1 MARRA
6 RRRAESR
13 ARYYTREVA
22 RQKGWNM
29 NHVGT
34 GGDCLEEQEITA
46 FFPDIGLGLD
56 RPDFLL
62 TIGGEPSLVIETKNE
77 AGRIDE
83 AIEDAIGYADTINQ
97 TGRYSIKLIV
107 GAAGEERTGFTVY
120 VRFLRG
126 LEWVPLVSNGYE
138 ITTIPSKREA
148 ELALEANDGTTAISI
163 PANSEFIDTA
173 IELSRILRSAKVEA
187 PLRPKVIGA
196 IVLAMYQGNI
206 NSNENEALDSVNT
219 LVQEA
224 INSTQDISE
233 EKKGQLIDALTLSGA
248 DFQRLAPFIRR
259 VLSLL
264 RRLNIRSVLQT
275 DTDFLGIFYEAFLR
289 YGYDNKA
296 LGIVFTPRHI
306 TRFCVDLLQVSFA
319 DRVIDVAS
327 GTGGFLVAAYDRMIH
342 GAQGVASTEHIKNSI
357 YGFDTNPTVW
367 ALSTLNMFFRG
378 DGKTNMSNADC
389 FAPENRA
396 LVRERFTRAFLNPPF
411 SQEDEPE
418 RDFIDASMD
427 ALEPSGELAVLVYA
441 GIFADSDHENWR
453 REFAR
458 RHTVLGVISLPEDL
472 FYPVASAPTS
482 ILIAK
487 AHIPQAPD
495 DDIFLARVW
504 NDGFEKLKNRRV
516 EKAGSQLPD
525 ILRLY
530 HDFTNHTAVN
540 SEIVSVI
547 KGRDIQN
554 GEEWSPQQW
563 LKQPHI
569 TGETLHNF
577 EKDIVNS
584 IFQSIT
590 VIPDLANQVL
600 GDVTEEW
607 SENPNLPLNQRNT
620 IEYFFNVKNGKS
632 TGEKNYLD
640 GDCPYIS
647 SGDSLNS
654 IIRTV
659 SPEESQVF
667 KGGITVTAFGH
678 AYVQPW
684 PFMAR
689 GNGGSSVR
697 VLIPKFN
704 MSFKELLWF
713 ASQINSQQ
721 WRFFYARMAIKTRI
735 TRLLVESPPVRIP
748 DAALLSDRI
757 TSFRDALTKLRT
769 M

>member
-1 MARRA
+1 MARRT
-6 RRRAESR
+6 RRRAEAR
-13 ARYYTREVA
+13 ARYYIREIS
-22 RQKGWNM
+22 RQKGWNL
-29 NHVGT
+29 NHVSA
-34 GGDCLEEQEITA
+34 GGDCLEEQEITS
-46 FFPDIGLGLD
+46 FFPNIGLGQD
-56 RPDFLL
+56 RPDFLF
-62 TIGGEPSLVIETKNE
+62 TIGGEPSLIIEAKNE

-83 AIEDAIGYADTINQ
+83 AIQDAIDYADTINQ

-126 LEWVPLVSNGYE
+126 SDWMPLVSNGYE
-138 ITTIPSKREA
+138 ISTIPSKREA
-148 ELALEANDGTTAISI
+148 ELALEANDGTTTISI

-196 IVLAMYQGNI
+196 IILAMYQGDI
-206 NSNENEALDSVNT
+206 NANESDALDSINS
-219 LVQEA
+219 LVQAA
-224 INSTQDISE
+224 INSTQDIAQ
-233 EKKGQLIDALTLSGA
+233 EKKEQLIDALGLSGA
-248 DFQRLAPFIRR
+248 DFQRLAPYIRR
-259 VLSLL
+259 VIALL

-275 DTDFLGIFYEAFLR
+275 DTDFLGMFYEAFLR
-289 YGYDNKA
+289 YGYDNTA

-306 TRFCVDLLQVSFA
+306 TRFCVDMLQVSSN

-342 GAQGVASTEHIKNSI
+342 SAQGATSTEHIKNSI

-378 DGKTNMSNADC
+378 DGKTNMSNGDC
-389 FAPENRA
+389 FAPENRR

-453 REFAR
+453 REFTR
-458 RHTVLGVISLPEDL
+458 RHKVLGVISLPEDL

-487 AHIPQAPD
+487 AHIPQSPN
-495 DDIFLARVW
+495 DDIFMARVW
-504 NDGFEKLKNRRV
+504 NDGFEKLKNRRI
-516 EKAGSQLPD
+516 ERAGSQLPE

-530 HDFTNHTAVN
+530 HGFINGLPID

-547 KGRDIQN
+547 EGRDIQN

-569 TGETLHNF
+569 AEETLHNF
-577 EKDIVNS
+577 ENDIVNS
-584 IFQSIT
+584 IFQSIA

-600 GDVTEEW
+600 GDMTEEW
-607 SENPNLPLNQRNT
+607 SENPDLPLNQRNT

-632 TGEKNYLD
+632 AGAKNYLD

-654 IIRTV
+654 IIRTA

-697 VLIPKFN
+697 VLTPKFN

-735 TRLLVESPPVRIP
+735 TRLLVESSPVRIP
-748 DAALLSDRI
+748 DVALISDRI